1 MPWNIEL
8 MSFGQGYIWA
18 ANDVLTFLTKVAM
31 IFSDSPLE
39 YWLNAAVSYLFRF
52 PVKENIQH

>member
-1 MPWNIEL
+1 